1 MEVNETNRPL
11 TETPAEETLA
21 TSVPTIENNQNV
33 TCTSAQT
40 QEEVIKRLRE
50 INENAC
56 EADKQEIDQLKQTFY
71 KLHKSDQEAERKAFI
86 EKGGNA
92 EDFTPT
98 PNPLETLFKEI
109 MGEIK
114 EKRSAL
120 SAALEQEKEENLAKK
135 LEILEKMKT
144 LTESTEDT
152 TAIYNEFKQLQ
163 QEWNDIKQVPSGRQN
178 ELWRSYQLYTEKFY
192 DMVKLNNEFRE
203 YDFKKN
209 LEQKTHLCEAAEK
222 LAEETDV
229 ISAFH
234 QLQKLHQEFR
244 AIGPV
249 AKELRESLWARFKA
263 ASTVIN
269 RRHQQHFEELKE
281 KEQNNLDQKTVICEI
296 VESMEYDTLD
306 RKSVV

>member
-98 PNPLETLFKEI
+98 PNPLEALFKEI

-114 EKRSAL
+114 EK
-120 SAALEQEKEENLAKK
+120 E
-135 LEILEKMKT
+135 
-144 LTESTEDT
+144 
-152 TAIYNEFKQLQ
+152 
-163 QEWNDIKQVPSGRQN
+163 VP
-178 ELWRSYQLYTEKFY
+178 
-192 DMVKLNNEFRE
+192 
-203 YDFKKN
+203 
-209 LEQKTHLCEAAEK
+209 
-222 LAEETDV
+222 
-229 ISAFH
+229 
-234 QLQKLHQEFR
+234 
-244 AIGPV
+244 
-249 AKELRESLWARFKA
+249 
-263 ASTVIN
+263 
-269 RRHQQHFEELKE
+269 
-281 KEQNNLDQKTVICEI
+281 
-296 VESMEYDTLD
+296 
-306 RKSVV
+306 